1 MTMKSMNRSH
11 RIFYLVVLL
20 VFAVA
25 LSTALMLAGERSAED
40 RKQSNLEPSSV
51 PAWTHATNVQIGGSN
66 A

>member
-1 MTMKSMNRSH
+1 MKSMNRSH

-25 LSTALMLAGERSAED
+25 LSTALMLAGERSAEN
-40 RKQSNLEPSSV
+40 RKQSNLEPSPV
-51 PAWTHATNVQIGGSN
+51 PAWSHATNVQIGGSN